1 VYDAIPMGGGIRLS
15 ETRPGGAVCANKGD
29 GAMSATTDTLASIS
43 TPDKLESRIGALEFD
58 DGAPSEATA
67 ALLYDHL
74 DFVHAVEAFL
84 GALPGASLAALRR
97 GFQSA
102 GVEDNSFTFFPELM
116 DSASMF
122 LTANC
127 DTVYFWGF
135 IDLSDGPMVLDVPAL
150 GPPSGLLGT
159 IDDMWFRWVTD
170 LGLPGPDRGAGG
182 RYLIVGPGYD
192 GPLPDS
198 GFHVFHARTT
208 RVTALGRGFM
218 VDNDPTV
225 PVEAIRN
232 GIRVSPYVPGTQGT
246 AIGTFLAGK
255 APMAVAPEMPETRF
269 VELSGATF
277 NTIYPSDFG
286 YWEIV
291 NELVQEEPPGAGDPE
306 LLGLLAAIGIVH
318 GKPFKPDERMRR
330 ILEEAVVVGNATART
345 VTFAARPEE
354 GFAFYPNSAWESALF
369 VGGYEFL
376 DPPPQITADGAV
388 AAASDGARKLS
399 SRANFFYMAT
409 GITPAMCMR
418 LTGVGSQYIYAMRDS
433 EGEYLDGA
441 RTYRLT
447 LPPDIPESR
456 FWSVMLYDRQTRSM
470 LQTDQ
475 HLPRLGSQS
484 GTVETNPDGSTD
496 IYFGPTAPSG
506 KESNWLQTLPGKG
519 WWTILRLYNPLEPF
533 FEKSWRPS
541 EIEPFN

>member
-1 VYDAIPMGGGIRLS
+1 MSDPKSRVSA
-15 ETRPGGAVCANKGD
+15 ETRR
-29 GAMSATTDTLASIS
+29 SIS
-43 TPDKLESRIGALEFD
+43 TPDKVESRLGTLEFD

-67 ALLYDHL
+67 ALLYDNL
-74 DFVHAVEAFL
+74 DFLHAVEAFL
-84 GALPGASLAALRR
+84 GALPGASLAAMRR
-97 GFQSA
+97 GFESA

-116 DSASMF
+116 DSASLF

-135 IDLSDGPMVLDVPAL
+135 IDLSNGPMVLDVPPL

-170 LGLPGPDRGAGG
+170 LGLAGPDRGAGG
-182 RYLIVGPGYD
+182 RYLLVGPGYD

-198 GFHVFHARTT
+198 GFHVVHARTK

-232 GIRVSPYVPGTQGT
+232 GVRLSPYVPGAQGT
-246 AIGTFLAGK
+246 SIGTFLAGK
-255 APMAVAPEMPETRF
+255 APLASAPEIPETRF
-269 VELSGATF
+269 IELTGAVF
-277 NTIYPSDFG
+277 NTIYANDFG

-291 NELVQEEPPGAGDPE
+291 NELVQQEPPGAGDPE

-376 DPPPQITADGAV
+376 DPPPQITAEGPVMAP
-388 AAASDGARKLS
+388 SDGARKLGPHT
-399 SRANFFYMAT
+399 NFFYMAT

-418 LTGVGSQYIYAMRDS
+418 LTGIGSQYIYAMRDS
-433 EGEYLDGA
+433 EGEYLDGG
-441 RTYRLT
+441 RTYRVT

-456 FWSVMLYDRQTRSM
+456 FWSIIIYDRQTRSM

-484 GTVETNPDGSTD
+484 RTVETNSDGSTD
-496 IYFGPTAPSG
+496 IYFGPTAPEG
-506 KESNWLQTLPGKG
+506 KTNNWLQTIPGRG
-519 WWTILRLYNPLEPF
+519 WWPILRLYNPLQPF
-533 FEKSWRPS
+533 FDKTWRPG
-541 EIEPFN
+541 EIEPI